1 MLKAKLRLEST
12 LMTFTDPEFVS
23 PRCRAAVE
31 SAGYRVMRWAAAR
44 EVLDRRLVKQRLPG
58 DLAGLLERWEAGER
72 MRRQAAELRLS
83 FGLMQDQIWLE
94 GGPNDLPGMPL
105 ERALLHL
112 PALRGF
118 WRQELRQHH
127 FDELRNIVPKAWM
140 MDETSVP
147 PGAVIHGLGITVWDE
162 WKMLQ
167 DREPVLAVEER
178 FLMEQPVA
186 DIQIQAVY
194 ESNDHGRV
202 VLRTI
207 EAPP

>member
-1 MLKAKLRLEST
+1 MI
-12 LMTFTDPEFVS
+12 FTDPEFVS

-31 SAGYRVMRWAAAR
+31 SAGYRVKRWAAAR
-44 EVLDRRLVKQRLPG
+44 EVLGRRLVKQRLPAVLS
-58 DLAGLLERWEAGER
+58 DFLERWGTGEWVWG
-72 MRRQAAELRLS
+72 QAAELRLS
-83 FGLMQDQIWLE
+83 FGLTQDQIWLQ

-118 WRQELRQHH
+118 WRQELRPHH
-127 FDELRNIVPKAWM
+127 FDELRTIVSQAWV
-140 MDETSVP
+140 MDVAAVP

-162 WKMLQ
+162 WRMLK
-167 DREPVLAVEER
+167 DRKPVLAVEER
-178 FLMEQPVA
+178 FLLEQPVA
-186 DIQIQAVY
+186 EVQFQAVY
-194 ESNDHGRV
+194 GRDDHGRV

>member
-1 MLKAKLRLEST
+1 
-12 LMTFTDPEFVS
+12 MTFTDPEFIS

-31 SAGYRVMRWAAAR
+31 SAGYRVTRWAAAR
-44 EVLDRRLVKQRLPG
+44 EVLGRRLVKQRLPAA
-58 DLAGLLERWEAGER
+58 LADSLERWGTGEWVWG
-72 MRRQAAELRLS
+72 QATELRLR
-83 FGLMQDQIWLE
+83 FGLTQDQIWLQ
-94 GGPNDLPGMPL
+94 GSPNDLPGMPL

-127 FDELRNIVPKAWM
+127 FDELRTIVPKAWM
-140 MDETSVP
+140 MDKTSVS
-147 PGAVIHGLGITVWDE
+147 PGAVIHDLGITFWDE
-162 WKMLQ
+162 WRMLK

-194 ESNDHGRV
+194 GSNDRGRV

>member
-1 MLKAKLRLEST
+1 
-12 LMTFTDPEFVS
+12 MTFPDPEFVS

-31 SAGYRVMRWAAAR
+31 SAGYRVTRWAAAR
-44 EVLDRRLVKQRLPG
+44 EVLGRRLVKQRLPG
-58 DLAGLLERWEAGER
+58 ALAGFLERWGAGER
-72 MRRQAAELRLS
+72 TRVQAAELRLS
-83 FGLMQDQIWLE
+83 FGLTQDQIWLQ

-127 FDELRNIVPKAWM
+127 FDELIPIVPQAWV
-140 MDETSVP
+140 MDEALMPS
-147 PGAVIHGLGITVWDE
+147 GAVIHGLGITVWDE
-162 WKMLQ
+162 WRMLK
-167 DREPVLAVEER
+167 DRKPSLAVKER

-186 DIQIQAVY
+186 EIQFQAVY
-194 ESNDHGRV
+194 GSDDHGRV

-207 EAPP
+207 EASP

>member
-1 MLKAKLRLEST
+1 MN
-12 LMTFTDPEFVS
+12 FTDPEFV
-23 PRCRAAVE
+23 PPHCRAAVE
-31 SAGYRVMRWAAAR
+31 SAGYRVTRWAVAR
-44 EVLDRRLVKQRLPG
+44 EVLGRRLVKQRLPG
-58 DLAGLLERWEAGER
+58 ELAGFLEQWGAGER
-72 MRRQAAELRLS
+72 TRMQAAELRLS
-83 FGLMQDQIWLE
+83 FGLTQDQIWLQ
-94 GGPNDLPGMPL
+94 GGSNDLQGTPL

-127 FDELRNIVPKAWM
+127 FDELRSMVPQAWV

-147 PGAVIHGLGITVWDE
+147 PGTVIHGLGITAWQE
-162 WKMLQ
+162 WKMLKV
-167 DREPVLAVEER
+167 RKTALSVEER

-186 DIQIQAVY
+186 DTQFQAVY
-194 ESNDHGRV
+194 GSDNLGRV

>member
-1 MLKAKLRLEST
+1 
-12 LMTFTDPEFVS
+12 MTFTDPEFIS

-31 SAGYRVMRWAAAR
+31 SAGYRVTRWAAAR
-44 EVLDRRLVKQRLPG
+44 EVLGRRLVKQRLPAA
-58 DLAGLLERWEAGER
+58 LADFLERWGTGEWVWG
-72 MRRQAAELRLS
+72 QATELRLR
-83 FGLMQDQIWLE
+83 FGLTQDQIWLQ
-94 GGPNDLPGMPL
+94 GSPNDLPGMPL

-127 FDELRNIVPKAWM
+127 FDELRTIVPKAWM
-140 MDETSVP
+140 MDKTSVP
-147 PGAVIHGLGITVWDE
+147 PGAVIHDLGITVWDE
-162 WKMLQ
+162 WRMFK

-194 ESNDHGRV
+194 GSDDRGRV

>member
-1 MLKAKLRLEST
+1 
-12 LMTFTDPEFVS
+12 MTFPDPEFVS

-31 SAGYRVMRWAAAR
+31 SAGYRVTRWAAAR
-44 EVLDRRLVKQRLPG
+44 EVLGRRLVKQRLPAA
-58 DLAGLLERWEAGER
+58 LADFLERWGTWEWVWG
-72 MRRQAAELRLS
+72 QAAELRLS
-83 FGLMQDQIWLE
+83 FGLTQDQIWLQ
-94 GGPNDLPGMPL
+94 GGLNDLPGMPL

-127 FDELRNIVPKAWM
+127 FDELRTIVPQAWV
-140 MDETSVP
+140 MDETAVP

-162 WKMLQ
+162 WRMLK
-167 DREPVLAVEER
+167 DRKPSLAVEEH

-186 DIQIQAVY
+186 EIQFHAVY
-194 ESNDHGRV
+194 GSDDHGRV